1 MSNVPSAD
9 PALSLLPLRLVFAS
23 RESLVGERKGNYLS
37 QERLLIARS
46 LTRLVSC
53 IVDSENR
60 SRMIKKVRREISNI
74 HGNRLLMALSLSPM
88 RSERERARA
97 RSCDLRRFGQR
108 GLPRAGGRRSIN
120 RTVSDASKGPSIFGH
135 ECLLRSGFT
144 SRFVAYSLD
153 GFTRF
158 HFSYAAPSPAILNSL
173 NSESKGLM

>member
-1 MSNVPSAD
+1 MPSIWSIKNNTHYNLLSNVPSAD

-74 HGNRLLMALSLSPM
+74 HGNRRLMALSLSLPWGA
-88 RSERERARA
+88 SERERALA
-97 RSCDLRRFGQR
+97 R
-108 GLPRAGGRRSIN
+108 
-120 RTVSDASKGPSIFGH
+120 VIFGGLGSGA
-135 ECLLRSGFT
+135 CLGQEVDGASIRRWATLRNAL
-144 SRFVAYSLD
+144 RFLGMNVY
-153 GFTRF
+153 
-158 HFSYAAPSPAILNSL
+158 
-173 NSESKGLM
+173 